1 VKDETPDEVRRSDT
15 GMLPLSIVVA
25 VLDEAENI
33 RPVCTEMATAF
44 TDLPPH
50 EVVFVDDGS
59 TDGTLAALQAA
70 RDVLPQLR
78 IVSHDRRCG
87 KSAALRTGIEA
98 ARGTWIA
105 TIDGDGQDDPAE
117 IAPMLALALEA
128 GPVQPGPLV
137 VGVRLKRNDNLS
149 RRFAT
154 RFANGL
160 RRRLLN
166 DGCPDTGAPMKLF
179 RRADFLRLPQFEGVH
194 RFLPALFQHYG
205 SALICYPVRHRVR
218 LHGSSKYTNL
228 NRAVVGVRD
237 MMGVIWLQ
245 SRTKVPGR
253 LDES

>member
-1 VKDETPDEVRRSDT
+1 MSLIDK
-15 GMLPLSIVVA
+15 PLLTIVAA
-25 VLDEAENI
+25 VLNEAENI
-33 RPVCTEMATAF
+33 RPVCAEIAAS
-44 TDLPPH
+44 LVGLSPY

-59 TDGTLAALQAA
+59 TDATVAELLAA

-78 IVSHDRRCG
+78 VISHDRRCG
-87 KSAALRTGIEA
+87 KSAALLTGIEA

-105 TIDGDGQDDPAE
+105 TIDGDGQDDPRE
-117 IAPMLALALEA
+117 IVSMLALALAA

-179 RRADFLRLPQFEGVH
+179 RRADFLHLPQFEGVH

-205 SALICYPVRHRVR
+205 SALICTPVHHRAR

-237 MMGVIWLQ
+237 VMGVMWLQ
-245 SRTKVPGR
+245 SRTRIPER
-253 LDES
+253 LTES

>member
-1 VKDETPDEVRRSDT
+1 MT
-15 GMLPLSIVVA
+15 IVAA
-25 VLDEAENI
+25 VLNEAENI
-33 RPVCTEMATAF
+33 RPVCIEIATSLAG
-44 TDLPPH
+44 LEPY

-59 TDGTLAALQAA
+59 TDATVAELIAA

-78 IVSHDRRCG
+78 VVSHDRRCG

-98 ARGTWIA
+98 AHGIWIA
-105 TIDGDGQDDPAE
+105 TIDGDGQDDPRE
-117 IAPMLALALEA
+117 IVSMLALALET
-128 GPVQPGPLV
+128 GPVKPGPLV

-179 RRADFLRLPQFEGVH
+179 RRDDFLQLPQFEGVH

-205 SALICYPVRHRVR
+205 SALICKPVHHRAR

-228 NRAVVGVRD
+228 NRAMVGVRD
-237 MMGVIWLQ
+237 MMGVMWLQ
-245 SRTKVPGR
+245 SRTQVPQR
-253 LDES
+253 VTES

>member
-1 VKDETPDEVRRSDT
+1 MSQTSTPV
-15 GMLPLSIVVA
+15 LSVVA
-25 VLDEAENI
+25 AVLNEAENI
-33 RPVCTEMATAF
+33 RPVCVEMAAAL
-44 TDLPPH
+44 DALPDW

-59 TDGTLAALQAA
+59 SDATVAALLAA
-70 RDVLPQLR
+70 RDVLPRLR
-78 IVSHDRRCG
+78 VVSHDRRCG

-105 TIDGDGQDDPAE
+105 TIDGDGQDDPSE
-117 IAPMLALALEA
+117 IPTMLALALAA
-128 GPVQPGPLV
+128 GNASPGPLV
-137 VGVRLKRNDNLS
+137 VGVRLKRNDTLS

-160 RRRLLN
+160 RRRLLR

-179 RRADFLRLPQFEGVH
+179 RREDFLRLPQFEGVH

-205 SALICYPVRHRVR
+205 SALICKPVNHRAR

-228 NRAVVGVRD
+228 NRAIVGVRD

-245 SRTKVPGR
+245 SRTKIPGPLTER
-253 LDES
+253 

>member
-1 VKDETPDEVRRSDT
+1 MSET
-15 GMLPLSIVVA
+15 GKPLLSVVA
-25 VLDEAENI
+25 AVLNEADNI
-33 RPVCTEMATAF
+33 RPVCVEMAAALAG
-44 TDLPPH
+44 LPSW

-59 TDGTLAALQAA
+59 SDGTVAALLGC
-70 RDVLPQLR
+70 RDVLPSLR
-78 IVSHDRRCG
+78 VVSHDRRCG

-98 ARGTWIA
+98 AHGTWIA

-117 IAPMLALALEA
+117 IPPMLSLATGA
-128 GPVQPGPLV
+128 GVPDGRPGPLV
-137 VGVRLKRNDNLS
+137 VGVRLKRSDTLS

-160 RRRLLN
+160 RRRLLR

-205 SALICYPVRHRVR
+205 SALICKPVHHRAR

-228 NRAVVGVRD
+228 NRAIVGVRD

-245 SRTKVPGR
+245 SRTRIPGSLTER
-253 LDES
+253 

>member
-1 VKDETPDEVRRSDT
+1 MSQAEA
-15 GMLPLSIVVA
+15 PLLSVVA
-25 VLDEAENI
+25 AVLNEAENI
-33 RPVCTEMATAF
+33 RPVCVEMAQA
-44 TDLPPH
+44 LAGLSC

-59 TDGTLAALQAA
+59 TDGTVAALLAA

-78 IVSHDRRCG
+78 VVSHDRRCG

-117 IAPMLALALEA
+117 IAPMLALALDA
-128 GPVQPGPLV
+128 GPVVPGPLV
-137 VGVRLKRNDNLS
+137 VGVRVKRNDNLS

-154 RFANGL
+154 KFANGL

-179 RRADFLRLPQFEGVH
+179 RRQDFLRLPQFEGVH

-205 SALICYPVRHRVR
+205 SALLLKPVHHRAR

-228 NRAVVGVRD
+228 NRALVGIRD
-237 MMGVIWLQ
+237 LTGVIWLQ
-245 SRTKVPGR
+245 SRTQIPGR
-253 LDES
+253 ITER